1 LQNHRCFII
10 SLNRQPLETPG
21 AANSQRFDMYPTPD
35 RLYSESHRDEA
46 ESVLRVILDPAL
58 FDHFQTLE
66 ADNLAG
72 SGSEADLQALL
83 IDTRARLNCLLTFIA
98 YLIPFAGRRGISRSF
113 LSQIS
118 KQIDPEAIAIEK
130 SSALMP

>member
-1 LQNHRCFII
+1 
-10 SLNRQPLETPG
+10 
-21 AANSQRFDMYPTPD
+21 MYPTPD

-46 ESVLRVILDPAL
+46 TAVLRVIITFGLLDY
-58 FDHFQTLE
+58 FKKLE
-66 ADNLAG
+66 TDNL
-72 SGSEADLQALL
+72 SGEMDLKKLL
-83 IDTRARLNCLLTFIA
+83 ISTKAEINCLLHFIS

-118 KQIDPEAIAIEK
+118 KQIDPEMIALEK